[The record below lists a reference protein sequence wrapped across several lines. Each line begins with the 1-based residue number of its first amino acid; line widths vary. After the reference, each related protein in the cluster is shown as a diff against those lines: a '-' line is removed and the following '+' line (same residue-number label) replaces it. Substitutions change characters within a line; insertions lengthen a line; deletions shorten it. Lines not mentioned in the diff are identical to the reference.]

1 MSVMLIYGENDYAA
15 NEFYVKTLAEFV
27 NNNSKQSLRIF
38 DGENATAYDVEQALS
53 SQSLFSVGSE
63 MVSIKRLGSN
73 AELKDRLVELVETL
87 PAETELVIYEPKID
101 KRSKLYKKLKKGG
114 LIKEFT
120 NLSEPSLLNWVK
132 DQVARRGGQ
141 LEAGCAKALVDR
153 AKGNQVRLRNEI
165 EKLLNYDKTISLE
178 SVSLLVDKTPD
189 DNIFDLLD
197 CVARGDRQGA
207 LKKYQ
212 ELSAAQ
218 VEGHYILVMIC
229 WQMANFIAL
238 KAGDK
243 RSDSEVASK
252 LGMNP
257 YAVRRSKQSL
267 RAISKIQLKSM
278 TQKVIDADLR
288 LKTTSIDADLLVKQ
302 LISTL

>member
-1 MSVMLIYGENDYAA
+1 MSAMLIYGENDYAA
-15 NEFYVKTLAEFV
+15 NEFYVETLAEFV

-38 DGENATAYDVEQALS
+38 DGENATADDVEQALS

-63 MVSIKRLGSN
+63 MVSIKRLGLN

-87 PAETELVIYEPKID
+87 PAETELVIYEPSID

-114 LIKEFT
+114 LTKEFT
-120 NLSEPSLLNWVK
+120 NLSESRLLNWVK
-132 DQVARRGGQ
+132 DRVAKHGGQ
-141 LEAGCAKALVDR
+141 LEAGCAKALIDR
-153 AKGNQVRLRNEI
+153 TKGNQARLRGEI
-165 EKLLNYDKTISLE
+165 EKLLNYDKTISLQ

-197 CVARGDRQGA
+197 SVARGDRKGA

-212 ELSAAQ
+212 ELNAAQ

-229 WQMANFIAL
+229 WQMANFVAL
-238 KAGDK
+238 KTGDK
-243 RSDSEVASK
+243 RSDNEMASK

-257 YAVRRSKQSL
+257 YAVRKSRQSL
-267 RAISKIQLKSM
+267 SAISKIQLKSM
-278 TQKVIDADLR
+278 TQKVLDADVR